1 VRIPMVDGADSLNLG
16 VAGSLLLYE
25 IMRSAPAW

>member
-1 VRIPMVDGADSLNLG
+1 VDSLNLG

-25 IMRSAPAW
+25 VLRRCGGCASAPA